1 MRKYEVKAM
10 SGSISDVDSTGRKV
24 KAVWARCG
32 NVDRDSDIIVAGAF
46 SKTISECGPKGS
58 NEIWAL
64 ANHFADFKAALGK
77 PSEIYEEGDALITV
91 TDIVDTE
98 VGEDILK
105 LYTAGCI
112 NQHSIGFATIKSDWA
127 DQDQKVRLIK
137 EVKLYEG
144 GPVLWGANPQTPT
157 VEISKSFELIEKNKK
172 DLNSELECLLKAFK
186 HGTFNDTTFSLL
198 EIQIKQIQSK
208 ILELTTLPVEKAVE
222 PERENELLKA
232 LKETNSKLLKLV

>member
-10 SGSISDVDSTGRKV
+10 AGEVADVDTTGRKV
-24 KAVWARCG
+24 KAVWARTG
-32 NVDRDSDIIVAGAF
+32 NVDRDSDIIVQGAF
-46 SKTISECGPKGS
+46 TKTIMECGPSGS

-64 ANHFADFKAALGK
+64 ANHFAEFKAALGK
-77 PSEIYEEGDALITV
+77 PSEIYEEGDALISITN
-91 TDIVDTE
+91 IVDTE

-105 LYTAGCI
+105 LYSAGCI
-112 NQHSIGFATIKSDWA
+112 NQHSIGFATIKSDFQNS
-127 DQDQKVRLIK
+127 DQTVRLIK

-157 VEISKSFELIEKNKK
+157 LAITKSIENIEQTKK

-208 ILELTTLPVEKAVE
+208 ILELSTPPAVKAVE
-222 PERENELLKA
+222 PQSENELLKA